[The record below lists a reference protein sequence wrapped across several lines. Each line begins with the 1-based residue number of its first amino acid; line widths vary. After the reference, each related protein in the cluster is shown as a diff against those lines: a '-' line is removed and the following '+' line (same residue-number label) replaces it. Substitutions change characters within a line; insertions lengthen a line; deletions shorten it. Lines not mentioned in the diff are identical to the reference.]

1 MEVEGVRFLRQYR
14 YRAGFTQKTLA
25 EKLEV
30 AEMTIRRWEV
40 GIREPRASDIKK
52 LCEVLNITEVELL
65 NGPQLNEIEIRLVMS
80 LDPMKGGVTQ
90 MDIMNG
96 NAFTLCV
103 EREHLGIIGSGKFE
117 DENDIDSFLSR
128 AKAQLMLGLKVQK
141 EQRELKG

>member
-1 MEVEGVRFLRQYR
+1 MLRKR
-14 YRAGFTQKTLA
+14 KNVTQ
-25 EKLEV
+25 EKLGEIIGVDGNTISRYERDIIKPSIESMQRLADFFGV
-30 AEMTIRRWEV
+30 AI
-40 GIREPRASDIKK
+40 DD
-52 LCEVLNITEVELL
+52 LL
-65 NGPQLNEIEIRLVMS
+65 NGPQLKEIEIRLVMS